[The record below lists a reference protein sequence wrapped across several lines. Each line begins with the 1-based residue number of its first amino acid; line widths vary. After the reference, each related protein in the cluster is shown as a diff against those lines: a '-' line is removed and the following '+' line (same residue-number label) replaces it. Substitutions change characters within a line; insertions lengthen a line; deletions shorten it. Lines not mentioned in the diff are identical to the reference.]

1 MSLKT
6 DDRAAN
12 RPLYMRKSDF
22 SALRMRFPSENQ
34 RSTTGEALC
43 SGVCVSVVGSIIMFV
58 EWWVVTRVY
67 KQNKK
72 TKVGGR

>member
-58 EWWVVTRVY
+58 EWWVVLGY